1 MGAPTN
7 GARRAGRGA
16 GQPGNCIDAPSLQE
30 GEIAMITR
38 REMNGTLAAAVAA
51 FFAAGIPT
59 PAAQAPS
66 QHESAH
72 GRMHG
77 PSPVKTLMQEP
88 LGNIPN
94 PEVSVITLTV
104 APGAV
109 SPAHEHIGPVFAYIL
124 EGEIE
129 NQVEPNP
136 PKRYGPGDYFYEPAM
151 HVHKM
156 LKNLSKTKPAKL
168 LIFQVGEKGKQF
180 TIGVKS

>member
-1 MGAPTN
+1 M
-7 GARRAGRGA
+7 
-16 GQPGNCIDAPSLQE
+16 
-30 GEIAMITR
+30 MTR
-38 REMNGTLAAAVAA
+38 REMNGALAATVAA
-51 FFAAGIPT
+51 VFAGGAASLLDAKT
-59 PAAQAPS
+59 AAAQQAG
-66 QHESAH
+66 H
-72 GRMHG
+72 GHMHG
-77 PSPVKTLMQEP
+77 MSPVKTLMQEP
-88 LGNIPN
+88 LGEIPN

-104 APGAV
+104 GPGTV
-109 SPAHEHIGPVFAYIL
+109 SPPHEHIGPVFAYIL

-180 TIGVKS
+180 TISAK

>member
-1 MGAPTN
+1 
-7 GARRAGRGA
+7 
-16 GQPGNCIDAPSLQE
+16 
-30 GEIAMITR
+30 MITR
-38 REMNGTLAAAVAA
+38 REMTGTLAAAVAA
-51 FFAAGIPT
+51 FFAVGASELR
-59 PAAQAPS
+59 AASEPQNQES
-66 QHESAH
+66 SKGSEHESGH

-88 LGNIPN
+88 LGDIPN

-136 PKRYGPGDYFYEPAM
+136 PKTYKPGDYFYEPAM

-168 LIFQVGEKGKQF
+168 LIFQVAEKGKQF

>member
-1 MGAPTN
+1 
-7 GARRAGRGA
+7 
-16 GQPGNCIDAPSLQE
+16 
-30 GEIAMITR
+30 MITR
-38 REMNGTLAAAVAA
+38 REMNTALVAAVAGFLTSGTDA
-51 FFAAGIPT
+51 FAG
-59 PAAQAPS
+59 AQAPA
-66 QHESAH
+66 QRESGH
-72 GRMHG
+72 GQMRMHG

-88 LGNIPN
+88 LGEIPN

-136 PKRYGPGDYFYEPAM
+136 PKTYKVGDYFYEPAM

-168 LIFQVGEKGKQF
+168 LIFQVAEKGKQF

>member
-1 MGAPTN
+1 M
-7 GARRAGRGA
+7 
-16 GQPGNCIDAPSLQE
+16 
-30 GEIAMITR
+30 MTR
-38 REMNGTLAAAVAA
+38 REMSGTLAAAVAA
-51 FFAAGIPT
+51 FFAVGVSDLR
-59 PAAQAPS
+59 AATAPQS
-66 QHESAH
+66 KESEKGSEHESGH
-72 GRMHG
+72 GRMRG

-88 LGNIPN
+88 LGDIPN

-109 SPAHEHIGPVFAYIL
+109 SPPHEHIGPVFAYIL

-129 NQVEPNP
+129 NQVEPNS
-136 PKRYGPGDYFYEPAM
+136 PKTYKPGDYFYEPAM

-168 LIFQVGEKGKQF
+168 LIFQVAEKGKQF